1 MSDIVVLP
9 PPAAIVDSSADVV
22 HEAASHWSSAVLDV
36 SVAKKVVI
44 DVVAAAAASLL
55 VSPTITAIDRA
66 IIENASGKRV
76 LMQGIKDISMDFV
89 RNPLS
94 FVRRKDFLLI
104 YGLYVATYATANVID
119 TVSDVIESDS
129 KLPKL
134 IGTTAV
140 NVTLCVAKDREYA
153 RMFGLFAPTKF
164 PLASL
169 GLFAMRD
176 ALSVGATFVAPPMV
190 SHLFEAQLGMSE
202 SSAHSTALL
211 VCPSLAQLISTPL
224 HLLSLDLYNHK
235 VATPHA
241 RLAFISK
248 EYIKSAAARISR
260 TLPAFGVGGIGNKH
274 MRDDMRSLWL

>member
-1 MSDIVVLP
+1 MSDVAGPSTTVSTIVE
-9 PPAAIVDSSADVV
+9 SDVV
-22 HEAASHWSSAVLDV
+22 HDAAAHWTSALDL
-36 SVAKKVVI
+36 SVGKKIAI
-44 DVVAAAAASLL
+44 DVVAAAAASFL

-76 LMQGIKDISMDFV
+76 LMQGIKDISMEFV
-89 RNPLS
+89 RNPVA

-104 YGLYVATYATANVID
+104 YGLYVATYATANATD
-119 TVSDVIESDS
+119 TVCELMDTDN
-129 KLPKL
+129 KMPKL

-140 NVTLCVAKDREYA
+140 NVSLCVAKDREYA
-153 RMFGLFAPTKF
+153 RMFGLIAPTKF
-164 PLASL
+164 PITSL

-176 ALSVGATFVAPPMV
+176 ALSVGATFVAPPLV
-190 SHLFEAQLGMSE
+190 SHLFENQLGASP
-202 SSAHSTALL
+202 SASHSAALL
-211 VCPSLAQLISTPL
+211 LCPSLAQLVSTPL

-235 VATPHA
+235 VATPQA

-274 MRDDMRSLWL
+274 MRERMRATWL